1 MVAASVM
8 SEDEHQAALSVIAR
22 HGGGIEDGRGSLA
35 LAQAEIHF
43 DNFGREGTDV
53 EITGDIDSALDVLF
67 ELATAGRLVV
77 MNTHERCDEPELVVT
92 SAEAHAQALA
102 SNEPDSELPL
112 TLADNPLQFLV
123 ALLPGHPKAK
133 N

>member
-77 MNTHERCDEPELVVT
+77 VNTHERCDEPELVVT
-92 SAEAHAQALA
+92 SAEAHAQAL
-102 SNEPDSELPL
+102 STNKTLSRPRL
-112 TLADNPLQFLV
+112 THAAHPLQR
-123 ALLPGHPKAK
+123 
-133 N
+133 